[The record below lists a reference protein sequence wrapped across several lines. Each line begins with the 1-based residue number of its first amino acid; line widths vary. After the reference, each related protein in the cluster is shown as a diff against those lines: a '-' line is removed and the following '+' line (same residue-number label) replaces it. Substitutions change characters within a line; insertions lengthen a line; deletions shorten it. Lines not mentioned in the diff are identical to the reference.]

1 MRLGIDY
8 RLLASRENLVNRGI
22 GRYTQQQLRHVLQM
36 DAENEYLLLCPPG
49 ADDSLVLP
57 EIRGAANVSLCFAP
71 RSADPPADPYDRR
84 GLLRRAEQFQAW
96 IHGLGVDVY
105 HATAPFVLEQTA
117 PPAFDAC
124 PTVATVYDLIP
135 LVFPSA
141 YFTDPPRQAAY
152 AGAAR
157 MVTTATRLLA
167 ISDGTREDA
176 VRYLGVP
183 RSAID
188 CAWPFADP
196 CFRPLAENLVART
209 LQPLAARVGLPDR
222 FVLTV
227 AALHHSKNLELLLA
241 GYGRLSP
248 SFRRSLPLVVACHLN
263 EGSVAHLRA
272 WAASFG
278 VDDHMVIT
286 GYVSD
291 DELAALYNR
300 ATLVVHPSRY
310 EGFGLPVVEAMQCG
324 AAVITTTA
332 PSLPEVAG
340 GAAALVDPDDPTGLA
355 AAIEGVSR
363 DPDGRDRMGE
373 RGMARAA
380 AFTPEALAADT
391 LECYRKALAPA
402 EEVRPRMAVCTTIPD
417 LPPGLA
423 RSWQVDVFT
432 DDADGVLSDEVVDR
446 FDVHHVDAF
455 DRCHRQH
462 PFAAVVRTE
471 EDRARLPV
479 PPPGPPPAP
488 GFNRLCE
495 VDDVGDGGVAAWATA
510 LSTRAL
516 TELGALSPGA
526 RVLVLGIHAAE
537 VALALT
543 TQVAQVTF
551 AGPWLAEDAPP
562 MARGMLVDPSLVST
576 QPYDPARLVVRHACY
591 DRLPFPDGAFDAVLS
606 CFADPAVDEAARVVR
621 PGGIVA
627 LSATVRLHGPPGS
640 AGIPIDRLAPR
651 PGLVAVDE
659 RRTVVSDSTLTARR
673 ALSAVVRPG
682 VPPPGDAPLVVAEGA
697 LLGYLHLT
705 LRREGGQAPG

>member
-36 DAENEYLLLCPPG
+36 DTENEYLLLCPRG
-49 ADDSLVLP
+49 ADVSLVLP
-57 EIRGAANVSLCFAP
+57 EIRGAANVSPCFAP
-71 RSADPPADPYDRR
+71 HSADPPPDPYDRR
-84 GLLRRAEQFQAW
+84 GLLRRAEQFQGW
-96 IHGLGVDVY
+96 VHGLGVDVY

-117 PPAFDAC
+117 PLAFDAC

-176 VRYLGVP
+176 VRYLGFPGTAV
-183 RSAID
+183 D

-196 CFRPLAENLVART
+196 CFRPLAEDVVART
-209 LQPLAARVGLPDR
+209 LQPLVERVGLPDR

-227 AALHHSKNLELLLA
+227 AALHHSKNLELLLGA
-241 GYGRLSP
+241 YGRLSP

-263 EGSVAHLRA
+263 EGSVAYLRA
-272 WAASFG
+272 WSGSFG
-278 VDDHMVIT
+278 VADDMVVT

-340 GAAALVDPDDPTGLA
+340 GAAALVDPDDSTGLA
-355 AAIEGVSR
+355 AAIEGLSR
-363 DPDGRDRMGE
+363 DADERDRMGE
-373 RGMARAA
+373 RGRARAA

-391 LECYRKALAPA
+391 LDCYRKALAVPEKA
-402 EEVRPRMAVCTTIPD
+402 RPRMAVCTTIPD
-417 LPPGLA
+417 LAPSLA
-423 RSWQVDVFT
+423 GWWQVDVFT
-432 DDADGVLSDEVVDR
+432 DDADGVVPDHLVDR
-446 FDVHHVDAF
+446 YDVHHVAAF
-455 DRCHRQH
+455 RRIHERR
-462 PFAAVVRTE
+462 PFDVVVRSE
-471 EDRARLPV
+471 EDGKRLPA
-479 PPPGPPPAP
+479 PPPAP
-488 GFNRLCE
+488 APIPGFNKLCE
-495 VDDVGDGGVAAWATA
+495 AEDLGDGGVLGWATA
-510 LSTRAL
+510 LSVRAL
-516 TELGALSPGA
+516 TELDALPPDA
-526 RVLVLGIHAAE
+526 RLLVLGVHAAE
-537 VALALT
+537 VALALS
-543 TQVAQVTF
+543 TQVAEVTF

-562 MARGMLVDPSLVST
+562 VARGMLVDPSLVST
-576 QPYDPARLVVRHACY
+576 EPYHPARLVVRHTGY
-591 DRLPFPDGAFDAVLS
+591 ERLPFRDGAFDAVLS
-606 CFADPAVDEAARVVR
+606 CFAGPAVDEAARVVR
-621 PGGIVA
+621 AGGIVA
-627 LSATVRLHGPPGS
+627 LSATVRLHGPAGS
-640 AGIPIDRLAPR
+640 AGIPIESLMPFG
-651 PGLVAVDE
+651 GLEPVEPV
-659 RRTVVSDSTLTARR
+659 RTVVSDTTLTARR

-682 VPPPGDAPLVVAEGA
+682 VPPPGDSPLVVAEGA
-697 LLGYLHLT
+697 LLGYLHLA
-705 LRREGGQAPG
+705 LRRERGQLPG